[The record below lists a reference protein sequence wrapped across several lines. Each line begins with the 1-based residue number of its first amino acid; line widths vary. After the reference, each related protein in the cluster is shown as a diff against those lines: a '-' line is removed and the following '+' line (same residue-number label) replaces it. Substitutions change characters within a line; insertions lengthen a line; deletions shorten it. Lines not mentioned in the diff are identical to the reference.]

1 MIIYKKKMPQPHI
14 IFGRSYLLPKQGKNR
29 LEQDLILVMR
39 TKGQNIGKHISR
51 NVNILTTH
59 SIGYLE

>member
-1 MIIYKKKMPQPHI
+1 MPQPHI

-39 TKGQNIGKHISR
+39 TKGQNMGKNISR
-51 NVNILTTH
+51 NLNIFTPHIT
-59 SIGYLE
+59 G